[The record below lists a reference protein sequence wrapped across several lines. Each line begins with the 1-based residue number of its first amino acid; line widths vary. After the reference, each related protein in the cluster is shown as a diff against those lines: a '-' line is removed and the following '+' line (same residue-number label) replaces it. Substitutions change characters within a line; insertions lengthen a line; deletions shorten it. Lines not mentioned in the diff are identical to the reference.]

1 MAKVS
6 EKKAFRTDR
15 LNLMIEPRLKR
26 DIQGYAR
33 RKHKSV
39 TAIITEHFMSL
50 LEREKIPDIE
60 QI

>member
-1 MAKVS
+1 VAKR

-15 LNLMIEPRLKR
+15 FNLMIEPRLKK

-39 TAIITEHFMSL
+39 TSIVTEQFLYL
-50 LEREKIPDIE
+50 LEKEKAIDVE